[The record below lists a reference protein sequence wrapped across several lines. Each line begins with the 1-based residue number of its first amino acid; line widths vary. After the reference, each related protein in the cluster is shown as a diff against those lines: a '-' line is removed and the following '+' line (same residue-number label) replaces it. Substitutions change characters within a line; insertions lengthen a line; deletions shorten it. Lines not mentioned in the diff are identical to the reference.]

1 MRNISQPKRLLQRL
15 RRSLAVTVGSLV
27 LVLALS
33 LFVEFFIFSTLQNL
47 NKEQLAIQHSTDEIL
62 RQMLDQETGVRGY
75 VNARGNQI
83 FLEPYNSGRSGY
95 LAELQTLL
103 NLFATSSDFNDSSVA
118 LTSAAKRAEAWYN
131 NFAQIEITRV
141 NNNDFST
148 AQADATNGKTSFDAF
163 RQAHDDLKQAN
174 QHDLNNVQS
183 RVSIIN
189 WIVLGFIIV
198 VALGTV
204 LGASLLSNGFAA
216 YLEVQ
221 LAKLM
226 NVTTRLQQGDLAAR
240 VTDIPPDE
248 IGELGQ
254 NFNSMADSLEKQ
266 QVVLKE
272 RDILESVSQLNN
284 TIISNLE
291 LDSLMNKFMS
301 ELLYRLKL
309 QLAAVY
315 LYDDATKTLSLAT
328 AQGLDP
334 QKFQQSF
341 ALGEGAVGQTALN
354 RHTYYITD
362 PEIGES
368 TPGIDESVERPK
380 YKLKTLFG
388 QALPATLFYLPLTR
402 GTTLLGVLCIASIY
416 SISENTR
423 NVLNVLT
430 GNLSTAISNSQ
441 AFAHIQKQ
449 AEELESRQQALER
462 SNGELS
468 RQRDE
473 LSVINTALEEASR
486 VRNQF
491 FSTMSHELRT
501 PLTSIIGFAQI
512 LLRQSANATLT
523 NLQKTNMERI
533 LKNGQHLLTMVNT
546 VLDLAKIDA
555 GRMDINYKELD
566 MAEFLDSIVDQTQSL
581 ALQRGLQLKAQLE
594 PGAERLKVD
603 PDKLRQIIFNL
614 VSNALKFTEK
624 GSVTITATAIPV
636 KIGFQGQFGQ
646 SMLAIA
652 VKDTGIGI
660 DLEAQRHI
668 FDEFYQVDNTST
680 RKYSGSGLGLSIA
693 RKLTDLMGGKLDLQS
708 QPGQGS
714 TFTITLP
721 QRPTRYQ
728 QTATA
733 PQAHLYP
740 SDEEIA
746 WVTTIPASVTTG
758 VSKNGASNLGADP
771 SELDLELKVGELL
784 VVAIDDEPDVLKIIQ
799 SVLEDTPYRV
809 LGINESS
816 RAVAIVSKLQPYAV
830 TLDISMP
837 GLNGWQV
844 LQQLKS
850 NPDTANIPIV
860 MLSVLSDRS
869 AGYVLGASEYLTK
882 PIEPSLLLSTLARLT
897 KRPTPVLTGS
907 VGTILPA
914 DYILVVDDEP
924 DICSVLQQ
932 TLEAAN
938 FTVQTASDG
947 LLALA
952 MVQKSPPRLILL
964 DLMMPAMDGF
974 EVLHNLKSQPAT
986 ANIPVVILTA
996 KTLTEADYTNLRR
1009 GSDYIFQKGR
1019 LPLPTLVSKLKELLD
1034 AYKIAGL

>member
-1 MRNISQPKRLLQRL
+1 MKNIIQPKRLLQRL
-15 RRSLAVTVGSLV
+15 RRSLALTVGSLA

-33 LFVEFFIFSTLQNL
+33 LFVEFFIFNTLQDL
-47 NKEQLAIQHSTDEIL
+47 NREHLAIQHSTDELL

-75 VNARGNQI
+75 VNARGDKS
-83 FLEPYNSGRSGY
+83 FLDPFTSGRNSY
-95 LAELQTLL
+95 QAELQTLRTQ
-103 NLFATSSDFNDSSVA
+103 FATSSDFNDSSAA
-118 LTSAAKRAEAWYN
+118 LTVAANRADAWYTT
-131 NFAQIEITRV
+131 FALMEIASV
-141 NNNDFST
+141 NSNDFST
-148 AQADATNGKTSFDAF
+148 AQAGATNGKTLFDAF
-163 RQAHDDLKQAN
+163 RQAYDDLKQAN
-174 QHDLNNVQS
+174 QRDLNNIQS
-183 RVSIIN
+183 RISIIN
-189 WIVLGFIIV
+189 WVVLGLIIV
-198 VALGTV
+198 VALAAV
-204 LGASLLSNGFAA
+204 LGASLLSNGFAS
-216 YLEVQ
+216 YLEIQ
-221 LAKLM
+221 LGKLM
-226 NVTTRLQQGDLAAR
+226 TVTTRLKQGDLGAR
-240 VTDIPPDE
+240 VTDMPSDE

-266 QVVLKE
+266 QTALKE

-284 TIISNLE
+284 TIISNLDLE
-291 LDSLMNKFMS
+291 SLTNTFMS
-301 ELLYRLKL
+301 ELLYRLKM
-309 QLAAVY
+309 QLAALY
-315 LYDDATKTLSLAT
+315 LYDETTKTLNLAT

-334 QKFQQSF
+334 KKFQQSF

-368 TPGIDESVERPK
+368 TPGTDESVERPK

-416 SISENTR
+416 PISENTR
-423 NVLNVLT
+423 NVLNVIT

-441 AFAHIQKQ
+441 AFAHIQNQ

-512 LLRQSANATLT
+512 LLRQSGNATLT
-523 NLQKTNMERI
+523 NLQKTNLERI

-546 VLDLAKIDA
+546 VLDIAKIDA
-555 GRMDINYKELD
+555 GRMDINYNELNV
-566 MAEFLDSIVDQTQSL
+566 AEFLESIIDQTQSL
-581 ALQRGLQLKAQLE
+581 ALQRGLQLKAQVE
-594 PGAERLKVD
+594 PGAEKLKAD

-624 GSVTITATAIPV
+624 GGVTITATAMPV
-636 KIGFQGQFGQ
+636 KAGFQGQFGQ
-646 SMLAIA
+646 TMMAIA

-660 DLEAQRHI
+660 ELAAQGHI

-680 RKYSGSGLGLSIA
+680 RKYSGTGLGLSIA
-693 RKLTDLMGGKLDLQS
+693 RKLTDLLGGKLDLQS

-721 QRPTRYQ
+721 QQPTRYQ
-728 QTATA
+728 QTDTVAEA
-733 PQAHLYP
+733 RLYP
-740 SDEEIA
+740 SEEELA
-746 WVTTIPASVTTG
+746 WRTKIPASVSDG
-758 VSKNGASNLGADP
+758 VSQNGAIGLEAASTEP
-771 SELDLELKVGELL
+771 DLELKAGELL

-809 LGINESS
+809 LGVSESGNAVDTVS
-816 RAVAIVSKLQPYAV
+816 RLQPYAV

-850 NPDTANIPIV
+850 NPTTANIPIV

-882 PIEPSLLLSTLARLT
+882 PIEPSLLLNTLERLA
-897 KRPTPVLTGS
+897 KRQTPVLAGR

-924 DICSVLQQ
+924 DIRSVLQQ
-932 TLEAAN
+932 ILADAN
-938 FTVQTASDG
+938 FTVQTAPDG
-947 LLALA
+947 LAALA

-964 DLMMPAMDGF
+964 DLMMPGMDGF
-974 EVLHNLKSQPAT
+974 EVVYNLKSQPAT
-986 ANIPVVILTA
+986 ADIPVVILTA
-996 KTLTEADYTNLRR
+996 KTLTAEDYTNLRH
-1009 GSDYIFQKGR
+1009 GTDYIFQKGR
-1019 LPLPTLVSKLKELLD
+1019 LPLPGLVSKLKELLD
-1034 AYKIAGL
+1034 AYKP